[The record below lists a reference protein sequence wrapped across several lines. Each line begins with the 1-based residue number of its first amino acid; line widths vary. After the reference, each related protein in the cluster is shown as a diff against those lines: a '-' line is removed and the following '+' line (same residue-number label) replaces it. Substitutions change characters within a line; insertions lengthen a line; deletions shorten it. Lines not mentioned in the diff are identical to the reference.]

1 MDEKNSKEPAPGSRP
16 RLLTQKPR
24 RPSAKPSSYPSSN
37 ASNFQGSSQE
47 RSGTWRW
54 PWSSLLPSSATRS
67 PKFSTQ
73 QPTFLYRIRGTVGLL
88 LAANL
93 AMGGYLFVRFQQ
105 PRYLKTVQEVE
116 GEATEAKADVQEPG
130 GETLEQRQARPEN
143 VKFTVSGSAGGA
155 SAQTIREEKVEKV
168 KETEAEETTSVP
180 GAALLLPPV
189 ESSSSSSSSAPIV
202 NCSSSWPSVA
212 EQKEVLRWILTEK
225 RKVKPKDAEEKRQ
238 VEEDKKLLKEFLRQH
253 EAAAPSFL
261 KQERH

>member
-93 AMGGYLFVRFQQ
+93 AMGGR
-105 PRYLKTVQEVE
+105 R
-116 GEATEAKADVQEPG
+116 
-130 GETLEQRQARPEN
+130 
-143 VKFTVSGSAGGA
+143 
-155 SAQTIREEKVEKV
+155 
-168 KETEAEETTSVP
+168 
-180 GAALLLPPV
+180 
-189 ESSSSSSSSAPIV
+189 
-202 NCSSSWPSVA
+202 
-212 EQKEVLRWILTEK
+212 
-225 RKVKPKDAEEKRQ
+225 
-238 VEEDKKLLKEFLRQH
+238 
-253 EAAAPSFL
+253 APSFCLGSCLMPLAADNFALL
-261 KQERH
+261 KLREKLT